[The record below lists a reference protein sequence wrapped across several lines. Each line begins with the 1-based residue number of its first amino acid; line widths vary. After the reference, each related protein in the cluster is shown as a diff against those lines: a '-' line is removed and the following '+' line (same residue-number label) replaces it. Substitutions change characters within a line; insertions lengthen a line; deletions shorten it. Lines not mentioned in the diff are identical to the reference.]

1 MPPRRHTA
9 RLPSPVNRVAHAA
22 GASIGPHRHDDGQL
36 TLAIEGT
43 VRIQDDAGWHLATPG
58 NAVWVPPRRRHSAS
72 YPKSCELIRMHLP
85 ASLSGELPDR
95 CALLPMSSLAT
106 ELVRRASRLDA
117 TDSHELSL
125 LNELLLIQLKE
136 LPTLSSFSLP
146 DGTDKHVRSV
156 TRHLRDHPASSET
169 LGELGARFGT
179 SERTLARKF
188 QTETGMNFRQWRD
201 RLRIVAAIERMIQGE
216 PLTAVA
222 LDIGYSSASSFSTA
236 FTRMLGT
243 SPGEYLRTL
252 RRV

>member
-9 RLPSPVNRVAHAA
+9 RLPSRVNRVAHAA
-22 GASIGPHRHDDGQL
+22 GASIGPHQHDDGQL

-136 LPTLSSFSLP
+136 LPPCPASRYPTARTSMYGAS
-146 DGTDKHVRSV
+146 RV
-156 TRHLRDHPASSET
+156 TCAIIPHPA
-169 LGELGARFGT
+169 
-179 SERTLARKF
+179 
-188 QTETGMNFRQWRD
+188 
-201 RLRIVAAIERMIQGE
+201 
-216 PLTAVA
+216 
-222 LDIGYSSASSFSTA
+222 
-236 FTRMLGT
+236 
-243 SPGEYLRTL
+243 
-252 RRV
+252 RR